1 MQRAVLKIMR
11 TGAFQETQPAE
22 PLLRRLRRQWWVFL
36 VPLCPVV
43 WIWVG
48 AFLLALCISQ
58 PLQWKQLNAADN
70 SYLIVQ
76 VHPYSAWPSKELF
89 GSFTGAALT
98 RNLSGLIEAADLKEF
113 WFVPVHLQIA
123 HRLAD
128 QSSGVPPSAFVRA
141 SKGTD

>member
-1 MQRAVLKIMR
+1 MR
-11 TGAFQETQPAE
+11 TGAFQEVRPAE
-22 PLLRRLRRQWWVFL
+22 PMLRRLRRQWWVFL

-48 AFLLALCISQ
+48 TFVLALCISQ
-58 PLQWKQLNAADN
+58 PLQWKQLNAADH
-70 SYLIVQ
+70 SYLILQ
-76 VHPYSAWPSKELF
+76 VHPYGAWPAKEPF

-123 HRLAD
+123 RRLAD
-128 QSSGVPPSAFVRA
+128 QSPGVPASAFVRA
-141 SKGTD
+141 SRGTD

>member
-1 MQRAVLKIMR
+1 MFRC
-11 TGAFQETQPAE
+11 
-22 PLLRRLRRQWWVFL
+22 LRRQWWIFL

-43 WIWVG
+43 WGWVG
-48 AFLLALCISQ
+48 SFLLALCISQ
-58 PLQWKQLNAADN
+58 PLQWKQLNAADH

-76 VHPYSAWPSKELF
+76 VHPYSARPAKEPF

-123 HRLAD
+123 RRLAD
-128 QSSGVPPSAFVRA
+128 QSSGIPASAFVRA
-141 SKGTD
+141 SHATD